1 MKFLRK
7 KNKKINV
14 KPTMQVITTKKKF
27 IKPKEYRKNIF
38 RLNTLVLISTLFI
51 MIGLL
56 CVSYNYIETKK
67 ELAFDTANRTIKP
80 KTIAKAKP
88 KKDQKTKEPQEQPQ
102 QEQKQNSTA
111 FKYIGYLDIPTIKL
125 SKGFLDKSSPYNNV
139 DKNILVLKESD
150 YPDVENGN
158 LIIAGHSGTG
168 PKAFFKYLYKLQIG
182 DIAKVTYNKHVYTYK
197 ITSIE
202 DQPKT
207 GTVTINRNYN
217 KRTLTLITCTFQNDT
232 AQTIYVL
239 ECIDIEKEE
248 V

>member
-88 KKDQKTKEPQEQPQ
+88 KKDQKTKVIHHITTLKRRKNELFCTT
-102 QEQKQNSTA
+102 QKSQTETCNPNT
-111 FKYIGYLDIPTIKL
+111 
-125 SKGFLDKSSPYNNV
+125 SSP
-139 DKNILVLKESD
+139 STWG
-150 YPDVENGN
+150 PP
-158 LIIAGHSGTG
+158 AAAPFSARSGTE
-168 PKAFFKYLYKLQIG
+168 
-182 DIAKVTYNKHVYTYK
+182 
-197 ITSIE
+197 SSSS
-202 DQPKT
+202 
-207 GTVTINRNYN
+207 RN
-217 KRTLTLITCTFQNDT
+217 
-232 AQTIYVL
+232 
-239 ECIDIEKEE
+239 
-248 V
+248 